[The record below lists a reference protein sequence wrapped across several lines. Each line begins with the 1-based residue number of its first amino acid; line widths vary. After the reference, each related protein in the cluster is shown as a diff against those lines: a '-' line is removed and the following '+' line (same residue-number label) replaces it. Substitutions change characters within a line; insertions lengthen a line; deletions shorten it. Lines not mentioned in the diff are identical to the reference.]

1 MNVAALRA
9 LLEPVLT
16 DRGLELDDLVVVG
29 AGSRSVLRITVD
41 GDGPKGR
48 GPLLDEVAEA
58 TRAVSD
64 TLDESDL
71 TGSHAYVLEV
81 SSRGVSAPL
90 VKPAHWRRNTG
101 RLVAVTGTDGVKV
114 TGRIAATTDDGATLT
129 VDGEPVAVSFGDV
142 RRAVVQVELNRPRDL
157 ELDDDDDIADEE

>member
-9 LLEPVLT
+9 LLDPVLT

-29 AGSRSVLRITVD
+29 AGSRSILRITID

-48 GPLLDEVAEA
+48 GLLLDEVADA

-64 TLDESDL
+64 ALDESEL
-71 TGSHAYVLEV
+71 TGRQPYVLEV

-90 VKPAHWRRNTG
+90 TKPAHWRRNTG
-101 RLVAVTGTDGVKV
+101 RLVAVTQTDGTKV
-114 TGRIAATTDDGATLT
+114 TGRIAASTDSNATLT
-129 VDGEPVAVSFGDV
+129 VDGEPVAVAFGDV
-142 RRAVVQVELNRPRDL
+142 RRAVVQVELNRAPDL
-157 ELDDDDDIADEE
+157 ELDDDDTDEE

>member
-9 LLEPVLT
+9 LLEPVLA

-71 TGSHAYVLEV
+71 TGPQPYVLEV
-81 SSRGVSAPL
+81 SSRGVGAPL
-90 VKPAHWRRNTG
+90 VRAAHWRRNTG
-101 RLVAVTGTDGVKV
+101 RLVAVTRTDGSKV
-114 TGRIAATTDDGATLT
+114 TGRITATTETDATLT
-129 VDGEPVAVSFGDV
+129 VEGEPLTVAFADV
-142 RRAVVQVELNRPRDL
+142 RKAVVQVELNRAPDL
-157 ELDDDDDIADEE
+157 EFDDDISDEE

>member
-48 GPLLDEVAEA
+48 GPLLDEVADA

-64 TLDESDL
+64 ALDESDL
-71 TGSHAYVLEV
+71 TGTQPYVLEV
-81 SSRGVSAPL
+81 GSRGVGAPL
-90 VKPAHWRRNTG
+90 VKPAHWRRNIS
-101 RLVAVTGTDGVKV
+101 RLVAVTRTDGTKV
-114 TGRIAATTDDGATLT
+114 TGRIGAATDENATLT
-129 VDGEPVAVSFGDV
+129 VDGEPVAVAFGDV
-142 RRAVVQVELNRPRDL
+142 KRAVVQVELNRAPDL
-157 ELDDDDDIADEE
+157 ELDDDIADEE

>member
-9 LLEPVLT
+9 LLEPVLA

-48 GPLLDEVAEA
+48 GPLLDEVADA

-64 TLDESDL
+64 TLDESEL
-71 TGSHAYVLEV
+71 TGNQPYVLEV
-81 SSRGVSAPL
+81 SSRGVAAPL
-90 VKPAHWRRNTG
+90 AKPAHWRRNTG
-101 RLVAVTGTDGVKV
+101 RLVAVTRADGTKL
-114 TGRIAATTDDGATLT
+114 TGRIAAATDTDATLT
-129 VDGEPVAVSFGDV
+129 VDGEPVAVAFGDV
-142 RRAVVQVELNRPRDL
+142 RKAVVQVELNRAPDL
-157 ELDDDDDIADEE
+157 ELDEDIADEE